1 MAAADTAEGR
11 VIALVVQRFL
21 LYYSGVFA
29 LVALTAAVGA
39 GLLAADKIVVSPGR
53 RVAAQAVHRAISLV
67 ALAALATH
75 IVFEII
81 ANQARVT
88 DAFVPFLAQRRTFYT
103 GVGTI
108 ASDLVVLIIATGIV
122 RRRFAGGRA
131 PWAWRVLHVTAY
143 LAWPFAILHGL
154 LGGRPARPYVHWS
167 YGACLA
173 AVALALVMR
182 LVAQVRGRDTA
193 GQPVPDR
200 ASWPAHAAALAG
212 TGPAAALAAQPRLS
226 RPAAPR
232 QPQLALP
239 PAGQAGR
246 PRDRPGYEQDR
257 PRYEQDRPGYEQDRP
272 GYEQDRPGYERDR
285 PGYEQDRP
293 GYEQDRLGYIR
304 DRLPRPRDHPA
315 LERDRPACAHDDRAG
330 QYQGAAPVVRVRPVP
345 GDEP

>member
-11 VIALVVQRFL
+11 IIATAVQRFL

-39 GLLAADKIVVSPGR
+39 GLLAADKIVLPPGR

-81 ANQARVT
+81 AHRARVT
-88 DAFVPFLAQRRTFYT
+88 DAFVPFLTQRRTFYM

-154 LGGRPARPYVHWS
+154 LGGRPARPYVDWS
-167 YGACLA
+167 YGACLV
-173 AVALALVMR
+173 AVVLALVMR
-182 LVAQVRGRDTA
+182 YVAKVRGRDTA
-193 GQPVPDR
+193 GHPVPDR
-200 ASWPAHAAALAG
+200 ASWPAHAVAPAG
-212 TGPAAALAAQPRLS
+212 IGRVGALAAQPGLS
-226 RPAAPR
+226 RPAAAGR
-232 QPQLALP
+232 PQLALA

-246 PRDRPGYEQDR
+246 AHDHPGNAHDWPGYEHDRPGYEHDR
-257 PRYEQDRPGYEQDRP
+257 PDDAYDRPAYAYDRP
-272 GYEQDRPGYERDR
+272 PRPRDHPVLERDR
-285 PGYEQDRP
+285 PGY
-293 GYEQDRLGYIR
+293 
-304 DRLPRPRDHPA
+304 
-315 LERDRPACAHDDRAG
+315 AHDRRGG
-330 QYQGAAPVVRVRPVP
+330 QHPDAAPVVPGRPVP

>member
-1 MAAADTAEGR
+1 MSARRDRSRLRRVRPVAGRGAPRYRRPLPAFLLLAVIILTPVLGASMAAADTAEGR
-11 VIALVVQRFL
+11 VIGLSVQRFL
-21 LYYSGVFA
+21 LGYSGVFA

-39 GLLAADKIVVSPGR
+39 GLLATGKIVVSPGR

-81 ANQARVT
+81 ANRARAT

-154 LGGRPARPYVHWS
+154 LGGRPARPYVDWS

-173 AVALALVMR
+173 AVALALMMR
-182 LVAQVRGRDTA
+182 CVAQMRGRETA

-200 ASWPAHAAALAG
+200 VSWPAHAAAAAG
-212 TGPAAALAAQPRLS
+212 TGPAAALAARPVLS
-226 RPAAPR
+226 RPVT
-232 QPQLALP
+232 
-239 PAGQAGR
+239 AGR
-246 PRDRPGYEQDR
+246 PQ
-257 PRYEQDRPGYEQDRP
+257 
-272 GYEQDRPGYERDR
+272 
-285 PGYEQDRP
+285 
-293 GYEQDRLGYIR
+293 
-304 DRLPRPRDHPA
+304 LPRPRDHPA
-315 LERDRPACAHDDRAG
+315 LERDHPGYADDRREG
-330 QYQGAAPVVRVRPVP
+330 QYLGAAPVVRVRPVP

>member
-1 MAAADTAEGR
+1 MSARRDRSRRRRVRPVAGRRAPRYRRPLPGFLLSAVIILTPVLGATMAAADTAEGQ
-11 VIALVVQRFL
+11 VIALAVQRFL

-81 ANQARVT
+81 AHRARVT

-154 LGGRPARPYVHWS
+154 LGGRPARPYVDWS

-182 LVAQVRGRDTA
+182 CVAQMRGRDTA
-193 GQPVPDR
+193 GRPVPDGT
-200 ASWPAHAAALAG
+200 SWPAHAAA
-212 TGPAAALAAQPRLS
+212 
-226 RPAAPR
+226 
-232 QPQLALP
+232 
-239 PAGQAGR
+239 PAGQPGR
-246 PRDRPGYEQDR
+246 PRDRPGYE
-257 PRYEQDRPGYEQDRP
+257 PGGPGYEPGGPGYEPARSGYEPDRPGYV
-272 GYEQDRPGYERDR
+272 
-285 PGYEQDRP
+285 
-293 GYEQDRLGYIR
+293 R

-315 LERDRPACAHDDRAG
+315 LERDHPGYAHDRRGG
-330 QYQGAAPVVRVRPVP
+330 QYPGAAPVVRVRPVP
-345 GDEP
+345 GDEPC